1 MHQKNDILVMR
12 VCYYLH
18 LHIMYVYIII
28 YIHLCVRSRGHI
40 FVCVRE
46 KYACVQ
52 RGQALIT

>member
-1 MHQKNDILVMR
+1 MLN
-12 VCYYLH
+12 YLH
-18 LHIMYVYIII
+18 IYIMYVYIII